1 MDTSKLTRCVYAI
14 LISLNKSYNND
25 TTTTLNLLSTKSLVI
40 IYHICRKELVYVI
53 TTPEEL
59 LKISVQ
65 LQKMAIMSNEIKGT
79 NSKRFLTTL
88 GVNEVL
94 LSYDKEIRI
103 LNETPL
109 WDYLENI
116 SKQDLLERAKL
127 TLTTEEY
134 TEDIITEVVNS
145 IIGITLHLNQ
155 DRLLNE

>member
-1 MDTSKLTRCVYAI
+1 MDTSKLTRYVYAI

-40 IYHICRKELVYVI
+40 IYHICRKELVYDI
-53 TTPEEL
+53 AIPEEL

-79 NSKRFLTTL
+79 NSKKFLITI

-94 LSYDKEIRI
+94 FSYNEELRI
-103 LNETPL
+103 LNETSL
-109 WDYLENI
+109 WGYLENI
-116 SKQDLLERAKL
+116 SKQDLLERTKL

-134 TEDIITEVVNS
+134 TEDIITEVVDS

-155 DRLLNE
+155 EGL